1 MECIFGFI
9 VVVVALSALMMF
21 GVGQFVGL
29 SKSQAYSLL
38 AKKYHGE
45 LTRGYIFG
53 RPKVRFRY
61 GTEPFCVWAPT
72 VGDSSHVVVT
82 QIECKWPD
90 QAFFCEVFTS
100 GFPVTKSTVPMSTRT
115 NWLSKINGH
124 FCVRTNDERLAERF
138 LSEGVQWELAKLLAI
153 RADHQMYLGVERGK
167 LCIRK
172 LGHLKRFEYLDEFTL
187 VGLELFDQ
195 AMLTRSEGIE
205 FLDAGAAQI
214 IDEARCQVCGEDI
227 LSDMVFCRRCKTPHH
242 LDCWQY
248 NGSCSI
254 FGCQETRYAVPVV
267 ANPAVDRRSAEDET

>member
-1 MECIFGFI
+1 MECILAFAVI
-9 VVVVALSALMMF
+9 VVALSALVML
-21 GVGQFVGL
+21 GVGQIVGFG
-29 SKSQAYSLL
+29 KSYAYSQL

-45 LTRGYIFG
+45 ITRGHIFG
-53 RPKVRFRY
+53 RPKVRLRY
-61 GTEPFCVWAPT
+61 GTEEFYVWSRT
-72 VGDSSHVVVT
+72 LGDPSRVAVT

-90 QAFFCEVFTS
+90 QDFLCEVFTG
-100 GFPVTKSTVPMSTRT
+100 GFPVTKSALPMSTRT
-115 NWLSKINGH
+115 DLLTKIDGH
-124 FCVRTNDERLAERF
+124 FRVRTNDERRAKRF

-153 RADHQMYLGVERGK
+153 RGDQQVYLGVERGT

-172 LGHLKRFEYLDEFTL
+172 LTRLNRFEYLDEFTL

-227 LSDMVFCRRCKTPHH
+227 TSDMVFCRRCKTPHH
-242 LDCWQY
+242 LECWQY

-254 FGCQETRYAVPVV
+254 FGCQETRYAVPMV
-267 ANPAVDRRSAEDET
+267 ANRATNQRSVDNEN